1 MFGTLALSEKEE
13 TRTRRVQKEVDD
25 YMKLLEARAGKPLS
39 EMGGAY
45 LAKLLRE
52 TVALFYTERGQ
63 HKQTQV
69 WQRTALM
76 LIDRQEGAERKRV
89 ENRAINVV
97 KREFQEA
104 VEQTSMA
111 ITPSPR
117 QFGTFAPSHN
127 SKISRTQHCAPGRGK
142 SGQNRQKLAAPE
154 NLRLNAK
161 YCQILSK

>member
-39 EMGGAY
+39 EMGVAY

-52 TVALFYTERGQ
+52 TAALFYTERGQ

-104 VEQTSMA
+104 VEANIDAYNTIAEAVRDLRSKPQFEDIPDATLRSW
-111 ITPSPR
+111 TREVWTKPTKVGRPR
-117 QFGTFAPSHN
+117 
-127 SKISRTQHCAPGRGK
+127 K
-142 SGQNRQKLAAPE
+142 SA
-154 NLRLNAK
+154 
-161 YCQILSK
+161 S